1 MLRVLTCFR
10 NAEAWL
16 PRCIASIAAQTLTE
30 WRCHLVDDASTDGS
44 YALARRLTAGDP
56 RFEVI
61 GNGTRRYPLGNV
73 HALMARPDVDDDDV
87 AVALDGDDWFAD
99 DGVLAR
105 VAAAYA
111 DPSTWIT
118 YGQFVFW
125 DGPDAPSR
133 PGFAAPIADPARAR
147 QLPWT
152 ATHLKTWKAF
162 LWRRIRRGDLLG
174 PDGGFWEAACDQAFM
189 LPMIEMAG
197 TAHAR
202 FLPEVSYVYNQ
213 ETPLNEFK
221 VAGDQ
226 PRIYM
231 DAIRRLP
238 PHAALPDRPAPT
250 AASPADGRV
259 TVVVSPRER
268 FSQSRRAF
276 ESLLAHTPAGCP
288 LVYVASGMPADLGAW
303 FARASDALGFTLVS
317 SPTVLSP
324 NRARALGLEHVR
336 TPYVVFVDNDAE
348 VTPGWL
354 DALMRCA
361 DETGALAVGPLYLEG
376 DPALEVIH
384 MAGGDARR
392 ERVVRQ
398 DANGREIV
406 TELLHV
412 PHRHLRRRV
421 PEVADLLRREACH
434 HVEFH
439 TMLLSTE
446 FCRTAG
452 VLDDGLMSLHEHVHV
467 GMLAEEAGGTV
478 WFEPASRVAYHQP
491 PPWEPSDVGFF
502 LRRWSDEWNQ
512 ASCARF
518 DARWGVE
525 TTSAATWANG
535 FRRRLL
541 GALQVPASDAAAP
554 SKPLEHAMVMLA
566 VLDCAGRTRFD
577 VRLRGLGGRSVM
589 CLADRSLGDLVDG
602 LPALLHD
609 AAARGLRVTL
619 RPVASDEP
627 APALVHVSGLDAAS
641 RAWLDAHALVVIET
655 EPSRY
660 EAWIAVEAGEGAAF
674 AESLAAA
681 LRDTRARI
689 VVDGEGMLAGS
700 PTRGGHVGVVAA
712 RADRAA
718 TPASVSALPKAR
730 ARSPRLGEVLRSFRT
745 WLDARA

>member
-16 PRCIASIAAQTLTE
+16 PRCIASIAAQTLTD

-44 YALARRLTAGDP
+44 FDVARRLTAGDP
-56 RFEVI
+56 RFEVVR
-61 GNGTRRYPLGNV
+61 NATRRYTLGNV
-73 HALMARPDVDDDDV
+73 YSLMARPDFDDDDV

-226 PRIYM
+226 PRICM
-231 DAIRRLP
+231 DAIRRLA

-250 AASPADGRV
+250 ASPADGRV
-259 TVVVSPRER
+259 TVVISPRER

-276 ESLLAHTPAGCP
+276 EALLAHTPAGCP
-288 LVYVASGMPADLGAW
+288 LVYVACGMPADLGAW
-303 FARASDALGFTLVS
+303 FARASQALGFTLVT
-317 SPTVLSP
+317 SPEVLLP
-324 NRARALGLEHVR
+324 NRARALGLPHVR

-348 VTPGWL
+348 VTPGWI
-354 DALMRCA
+354 DALVRCA

-398 DANGREIV
+398 DAQGREIV
-406 TELLHV
+406 TDLLHV

-421 PEVADLLRREACH
+421 ADVADQLRREACH

-439 TMLLSTE
+439 TMLLATD
-446 FCRTAG
+446 FCRTPG
-452 VLDDGLMSLHEHVHV
+452 VLADGLMSLHEHVHV
-467 GMLAEEAGGTV
+467 GMLAEEAGGAV
-478 WFEPASRVAYHQP
+478 WFEPASRVTYHQP

-502 LRRWSDEWNQ
+502 LRRWSDEWNR
-512 ASCARF
+512 ASCAWF

-525 TTSAATWANG
+525 TTSAATWAKG

-541 GALQVPASDAAAP
+541 GSLQVPARDAAAP
-554 SKPLEHAMVMLA
+554 STPLEHAMVMLA

-577 VRLRGLGGRSVM
+577 VRLRGLGGRTETR
-589 CLADRSLGDLVDG
+589 LADRSLGDLVDA
-602 LPALLHD
+602 LPAVLND

-627 APALVHVSGLDAAS
+627 SRALVHVSGLDAES
-641 RAWLDAHALVVIET
+641 RTLIDTYALVVVET
-655 EPSRY
+655 GPSEY
-660 EAWIAVEAGEGAAF
+660 EGWIAVGVDEARTF
-674 AESLAAA
+674 ATRLAAA
-681 LRDTRARI
+681 LSGTRARAALE
-689 VVDGEGMLAGS
+689 GEGTLAGS
-700 PTRGGHVGVVAA
+700 PTRGGQAGVVAA
-712 RADRAA
+712 RADRAS
-718 TPASVSALPKAR
+718 TPVRASVLPEVQ

-745 WLDARA
+745 WFYARA